1 LFGAPDST
9 RSPVCRSREYF
20 LDIGRAYAGEQRST
34 IPAVSRLA
42 RPAVVAVLFA
52 ALGCLPAA
60 GTARP
65 AATRVLT
72 EHGVDGLRL
81 GRTRM
86 AIRTRG
92 LIGRIHQGCELASPR
107 PTVASL
113 RPPLVGAATFGGS
126 GPGSRLTALSIRA
139 GAVTDHGI
147 AIGSSTGQVLRAYPN
162 ARVRNSAPSSPIQ
175 FNAVVVKRAG
185 KPRIWFMLDHRGGH
199 VRSFEAPQPQICE

>member
-1 LFGAPDST
+1 MH
-9 RSPVCRSREYF
+9 
-20 LDIGRAYAGEQRST
+20 
-34 IPAVSRLA
+34 RLA
-42 RPAVVAVLFA
+42 RPAVVAALFA
-52 ALGCLPAA
+52 ALACLPAA

-65 AATRVLT
+65 AATRVLS

-126 GPGSRLTALSIRA
+126 GPGSRLTALSVRA

-147 AIGSSTGQVLRAYPN
+147 AIGSSAGRVLHAYPN

-175 FNAVVVKRAG
+175 FNAVVVKRTG
-185 KPRIWFMLDHRGGH
+185 KPRIWFMLDRRGGH
-199 VRSFEAPQPQICE
+199 VRSFEVPQPQICE